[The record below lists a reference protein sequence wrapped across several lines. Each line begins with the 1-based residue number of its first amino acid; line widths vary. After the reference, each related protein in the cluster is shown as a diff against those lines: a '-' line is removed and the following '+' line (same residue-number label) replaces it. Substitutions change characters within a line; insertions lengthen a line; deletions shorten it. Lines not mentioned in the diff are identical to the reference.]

1 MIQQLGSEP
10 DNDIQSNRTTAI
22 SINPLDPAALRL
34 TQDFAAFGVK
44 KALMTVPVR
53 KPNKQEFIRVH
64 PAEEFRLQTALLEL
78 KEERETY
85 LVDPSLWGELAV
97 EIVPKVIFVII
108 NRQGVVS
115 LWPIRLPDA
124 NGRLDD
130 WNQSALDAANLAM
143 SEWVRI
149 TANMSLGAY
158 EVFTAPPGIP
168 EPTWPEYSFT
178 QLLNIAFRGRFIQD
192 FEHPVLRRLRGH

>member
-1 MIQQLGSEP
+1 MTQQLSNSTNAGPAPLGSVSR
-10 DNDIQSNRTTAI
+10 DAAF
-22 SINPLDPAALRL
+22 DPSSLRL
-34 TQDFAAFGVK
+34 TQDFAAIGVK

-53 KPNKQEFIRVH
+53 KPSKQEFIRVH
-64 PAEEFRLQTALLEL
+64 PAEEYRLQTALLEL

-85 LVDPSLWGELAV
+85 LVSPELWGELAN
-97 EIVPKVIFVII
+97 EIAPKVIFTSIS
-108 NRQGVVS
+108 RQGVVS
-115 LWPIRLPDA
+115 LWSVRLPDA

-143 SEWVRI
+143 SEWVRV

-158 EVFTAPPGIP
+158 EVFAAPPGIP

-192 FEHPVLRRLRGH
+192 LDHPVLRRLRGL

>member
-1 MIQQLGSEP
+1 MTQQSTNSINLDAAALGSLS
-10 DNDIQSNRTTAI
+10 NDCA
-22 SINPLDPAALRL
+22 LDPASLRL
-34 TQDFAAFGVK
+34 TQDFASLGVK
-44 KALMTVPVR
+44 KALNTVPVR
-53 KPNKQEFIRVH
+53 KPNRQEFIRVH
-64 PAEEFRLQTALLEL
+64 PDVEYRLQTALLEL

-85 LVDPSLWGELAV
+85 LVAPELWGELANEV
-97 EIVPKVIFVII
+97 VPKVIFTSI

-130 WNQSALDAANLAM
+130 WNQSALDAANLGM
-143 SEWVRI
+143 SEWVRV

-158 EVFTAPPGIP
+158 EVFAAPPGIP

-192 FEHPVLRRLRGH
+192 LDHPVLRRLRGA

>member
-1 MIQQLGSEP
+1 M
-10 DNDIQSNRTTAI
+10 
-22 SINPLDPAALRL
+22 
-34 TQDFAAFGVK
+34 
-44 KALMTVPVR
+44 
-53 KPNKQEFIRVH
+53 
-64 PAEEFRLQTALLEL
+64 LEL

-85 LVDPSLWGELAV
+85 LVDPALWGELAA
-97 EIVPKVIFVII
+97 EIVPKVVFTSI

-115 LWPIRLPDA
+115 LWPIRLPDT

-130 WNQSALDAANLAM
+130 WNQSALDAATLAM
-143 SEWVRI
+143 NEWVRI

-192 FEHPVLRRLRGH
+192 LDHPVLRRLRGH